1 MKKDVS
7 VSSSVDVP
15 AVCPPVGIPELHP
28 EDRVIVVLGFNHDEA
43 ETEAFIRKTYPN
55 AEIEFHHW
63 DAKIDVRKLVE
74 TFQNTEIDWGKVVE
88 ILCEVKSEVKKAK
101 AWQKIALCFAGMGV
115 SATVVAAWLIYNWL
129 KARANSDK
137 EVEKLAKRLLEE
149 SEELR
154 SRTVLI
160 GHSLGGRIVV
170 KTLAKLA
177 EHGKKINRAIVM
189 GAAIDVK
196 NSEEQIKRAPAG
208 TQNGVEN
215 RINADDHILNKLYKM
230 GDFKIDLSTKPK
242 FRGARALG
250 IFGAGDLKIK
260 HWKDIKIVDKKISN
274 HYFNC
279 YWRIGKNE
287 KTTGNFSTDIS
298 DRRSRGI

>member
-1 MKKDVS
+1 M
-7 VSSSVDVP
+7 
-15 AVCPPVGIPELHP
+15 GIPELHLD
-28 EDRVIVVLGFNHDEA
+28 DRVIVVLGFNHKEE

-55 AEIEFHHW
+55 AKIEIYRW
-63 DAKIDVRKLVE
+63 DAKIDLAKIVEDFLKTPNLFGSKFMNLALKLSV
-74 TFQNTEIDWGKVVE
+74 
-88 ILCEVKSEVKKAK
+88 
-101 AWQKIALCFAGMGV
+101 AGTQTYL
-115 SATVVAAWLIYNWL
+115 SWW

-137 EVEKLAKRLLEE
+137 EVEKLAKRLLSEP
-149 SEELR
+149 EELR

-215 RINADDHILNKLYKM
+215 RINADDHVLKFYKV
-230 GDFKIDLSTKPK
+230 GGIRKS
-242 FRGARALG
+242 AVRALG
-250 IFGAGDLKIK
+250 IFGASDLKIK
-260 HWKDIKIVDKKISN
+260 HWKDIKIVDKRLRN
-274 HYFNC
+274 HYFDC

-287 KTTGNFSTDIS
+287 KATGNFSTDIS